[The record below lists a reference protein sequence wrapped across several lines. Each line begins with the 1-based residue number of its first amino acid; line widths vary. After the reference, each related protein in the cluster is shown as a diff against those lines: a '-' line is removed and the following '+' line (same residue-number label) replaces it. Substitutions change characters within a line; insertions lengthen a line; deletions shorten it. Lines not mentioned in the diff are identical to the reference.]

1 MGLGDIFKIGQ
12 FKAEIQQLKNDNQQ
26 LYNDNCT
33 MHQQLQEL
41 GAFDYYQIR
50 EKSPPLKM
58 NMLKRQFD

>member
-50 EKSPPLKM
+50 EKNLHP
-58 NMLKRQFD
+58 